1 MFDHL
6 SKEAFYS
13 TNQNKLIV
21 SQSIISKQATAKEWH
36 VRRCSL
42 KGVFVISFLKIYR
55 LPQRQTF
62 FLVEWCTSVY
72 KSFDPPCWNN

>member
-21 SQSIISKQATAKEWH
+21 SQSIISKQATAK
-36 VRRCSL
+36 
-42 KGVFVISFLKIYR
+42 
-55 LPQRQTF
+55 
-62 FLVEWCTSVY
+62 
-72 KSFDPPCWNN
+72 